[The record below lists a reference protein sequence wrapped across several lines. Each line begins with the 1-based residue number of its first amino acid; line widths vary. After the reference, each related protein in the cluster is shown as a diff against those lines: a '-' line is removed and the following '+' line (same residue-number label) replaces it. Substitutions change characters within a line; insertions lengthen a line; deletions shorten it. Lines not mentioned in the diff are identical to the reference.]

1 MKKKISAGRLIMTMV
16 LLLSMSFFGAC
27 SQKKPSDG
35 GTADA
40 AVESDAKGSVR
51 RGGIV
56 NVTSTKQ
63 GVLIKNFN
71 PFSPNALQSTFGC
84 FYETLVFANE
94 YSGEVTPWL
103 AERYSWSEDLK
114 SLEFHL
120 RKDVKWNDGEAFD
133 ADDVIFTLE
142 LAKGDK
148 ALDKAGI
155 WNQGLV
161 DVKKI
166 DAYTID
172 FTFEEV
178 NTTVLPQM
186 ASLYIMPEH
195 IWASVDNPSEWTG
208 NENPVGTGP
217 FVFDEGSFTEQ
228 SYRLKRNPLY
238 WQLGEDGKPLPY
250 IDGVQYV
257 GATGNAQA
265 QMKIISGEVDWG
277 AYFLANIDETYVKR
291 DPDHNHYWLPEGNIV
306 YLNLNNGKE
315 PFSNRNVRRALAM
328 AIDQKEITTIMNSGA
343 VPAGQAGVK
352 TGYLSWVPED
362 AESFR
367 LSFDPDAAVRLL
379 ESEGYAKNAKGIMEK
394 DGKALS
400 FELYVPTGWT
410 DWITAVETVS
420 NQLKEIGI
428 DARVNQAAW
437 PSPFL
442 DNITTGNYDIS
453 IDYVNS
459 GFSPYYQYNNILP
472 SRHWAPVGEDATGHS
487 QVRYRNEKLDQ
498 AFSAYRRT
506 ADKNEQ
512 LGYIHTILS
521 AVMEDTPLVPLF
533 FNPTWYEYSTR
544 NFTGWPKADD
554 PYTVPKTAGMDKM
567 PVFLNLQPKN

>member
-1 MKKKISAGRLIMTMV
+1 MF
-16 LLLSMSFFGAC
+16 LLLAISFFGAC

-35 GTADA
+35 GAAAA

-51 RGGIV
+51 RGGTV

-84 FYETLVFANE
+84 FYETLIFANE
-94 YSGEVTPWL
+94 YSGEVSPWL

-114 SLEFHL
+114 TLEFHL
-120 RKDVKWNDGEAFD
+120 RKDVKWNDGKAFD

-155 WNQGLV
+155 WNQGLI

-166 DAYTID
+166 DAYTVD

-186 ASLYIMPEH
+186 ASLYIIPEH
-195 IWASVDNPSEWTG
+195 VWASVDNPSEWTG

-228 SYRLKRNPLY
+228 SYRLKSNPLY
-238 WQLGEDGKPLPY
+238 WQLGEDGRPLPY

-367 LSFDPDAAVRLL
+367 LAFDPDAAVKLL
-379 ESEGYAKNAKGIMEK
+379 ESEGYAKNTKGIMEK

-420 NQLKEIGI
+420 NQLKKIGI
-428 DARVNQAAW
+428 DARVNQASW
-437 PSPFL
+437 PSSFL

-472 SRHWAPVGEDATGHS
+472 SRHWAPIGENATGHS

-506 ADKNEQ
+506 ADKEEQ
-512 LGYIHTILS
+512 LGYMHTILS

-544 NFTGWPKADD
+544 NFTGWPNGDD

-567 PVFLNLQPKN
+567 PVFLNLHPKK